1 MIRSLKPM
9 PPDKR
14 RDVIILASLA
24 TLLLSINVAR
34 GAEARIKQDVMV
46 KGSIVKLGDFIEN
59 AGSVA
64 DVPVFRAPDPGTT
77 GTVPVSRIMDI
88 ARKHGL
94 TDVKTEQNEV
104 QVSRAS
110 RVLTETEVEH
120 TLAETARKNY
130 GLNSS
135 YEISVRLDRALE
147 RVHVPVDAKAPP
159 VLSYRMD
166 RATGRFEALMVLDDQ
181 ERPTV
186 VRGQITENMRI
197 AVPVRTLSRG
207 EIIRQEDF
215 REIKMDRRE
224 LGENALQDTRRI
236 VGLAARRNLT
246 QGRPLT
252 ESDFAKPEFVERNK
266 AVLISFEMN
275 GISLATKGKAL
286 GSGAEGD
293 VIPVMN
299 LQSKR
304 VIQATITGPNQ
315 VRADQGGT
323 GLPLQ
328 RAAIN

>member
-9 PPDKR
+9 PTDKR

-224 LGENALQDTRRI
+224 LGENVLQDTRRI

>member
-9 PPDKR
+9 PTQKR

-24 TLLLSINVAR
+24 ALLLSINVAR
-34 GAEARIKQDVMV
+34 GAEPRMKQEVIV
-46 KGSIVKLGDFIEN
+46 GSSIVKLGDFIEN
-59 AGSVA
+59 AGRAA

-77 GTVPVSRIMDI
+77 GSVPVARILDV

-94 TDVKTEQNEV
+94 TDIKAEQTDI

-110 RVLTETEVEH
+110 RVLTETEVEQ

-130 GLNSS
+130 GLNSH

-166 RATGRFEALMVLDDQ
+166 RASGRFEALMILDDQ
-181 ERPTV
+181 ERPTI
-186 VRGQITENMRI
+186 VRGHIIENMRI

-207 EIIRQEDF
+207 EIIRPEDL
-215 REIKMDRRE
+215 RDIKMDRRE

-236 VGLAARRNLT
+236 IGLAARRNLQ
-246 QGRPLT
+246 QGRPIT
-252 ESDFAKPEFVERNK
+252 ESDFTKPDFVERNK
-266 AVLISFEMN
+266 SVLISFEMN

-304 VIQATITGPNQ
+304 VIQATIIGPNQ
-315 VRADQGGT
+315 VRADKGAA
-323 GLPLQ
+323 GLSLQ
-328 RAAIN
+328 RASIQ